1 MHRSLALC
9 AALLLTACS
18 ATPPVTTVEAA
29 ATATLASAS
38 PLALPADLGAPL
50 FKANASWAYKI
61 TTPGKPDASV
71 TWATTAVD
79 GNTATVRISSLGV
92 DAKVDRSAANPYG
105 GLLGNWAF
113 DFPAQ
118 QVIALAEPVTVPAG
132 SYKTV
137 HYTYKDVSLNSA
149 ELAVEVWV
157 DPAVGMVKAQVT
169 RHDNGPAQQPGPSTY
184 ELTAAK

>member
-1 MHRSLALC
+1 MHRSLAF
-9 AALLLTACS
+9 AATLLLTACPAS
-18 ATPPVTTVEAA
+18 PPVTTVEAA
-29 ATATLASAS
+29 AATAQAS

-50 FKANASWAYKI
+50 FKADRSWRYAV
-61 TTPGKPDASV
+61 TTPGKPDNDV
-71 TWATTAVD
+71 TWTTTAVD
-79 GNTATVRISSLGV
+79 GSTATIRISSLGV
-92 DAKVDRSAANPYG
+92 DAKVDRAATNPYG

-132 SYKTV
+132 SYKAV

-157 DPAVGMVKAQVT
+157 DPAVGMVKAQIT
-169 RHDNGPAQQPGPSTY
+169 RHGYGPAQQPGPATY
-184 ELTAAK
+184 ALVEAK